1 MSEPSNATIWLVLW
15 SQPILFNRRLVR
27 CFNYVMPLWSA
38 VDYYQHLSVRRK
50 AWNTPSLVTDWN
62 QRFDQKQQWM
72 SVTFMTWQS
81 VWQQGRGKV
90 KQFNRNSI
98 QPNQPLQNP
107 ANATIWLVLWSQ
119 PIWFNRRLVRCF
131 NYVTP
136 LWSAVDYYQHLS
148 IRRKAWN
155 TPSLVTDWNQVWSKT
170 AVDVNDIHDKDK
182 MYDCMQQRKG
192 RRWQV
197 GSWHRIGQ
205 GCVVNSEEVTI

>member
-1 MSEPSNATIWLVLW
+1 MTWWHFLADLNIKNSKGCHWQSSHDKVYDRMKKGRGRKWTEAQHNQYNHCRTQQCLHMTCFMISTNF
-15 SQPILFNRRLVR
+15 FNRRLVR
-27 CFNYVMPLWSA
+27 CFNYKTPIWSA
-38 VDYYQHLSVRRK
+38 VDY
-50 AWNTPSLVTDWN
+50 N
-62 QRFDQKQQWM
+62 
-72 SVTFMTWQS
+72 
-81 VWQQGRGKV
+81 
-90 KQFNRNSI
+90 
-98 QPNQPLQNP
+98 
-107 ANATIWLVLWSQ
+107 
-119 PIWFNRRLVRCF
+119 
-131 NYVTP
+131 
-136 LWSAVDYYQHLS
+136 QHLS